1 MGTRAQSGVI
11 VAGLLS
17 GEPATV
23 ADLRV
28 GDVITSLNDE
38 PVSNA
43 DHLRKEIVG
52 FKPGDVVA
60 FAVERRGIVQYVA
73 FEVE

>member
-17 GEPATV
+17 GEPATL

-28 GDVITSLNDE
+28 GDVITSLNGK
-38 PVSNA
+38 PVSDA
-43 DHLRKEIVG
+43 DHLRQEIVS

-60 FAVERRGIVQYVA
+60 LAVERHGVTQYVA
-73 FEVE
+73 FEME